1 MKFTLDQWNN
11 YYKNYIKM
19 YSIHNQGKTVVIE
32 RLTAV
37 SKTVYSH
44 KLDDIA
50 KKYNKTIYIIQQLK
64 WSLLTLKTVR
74 ILTLVKN
81 VMIKILNFKFSSRW

>member
-11 YYKNYIKM
+11 YYKNYIEM

>member
-1 MKFTLDQWNN
+1 
-11 YYKNYIKM
+11 M

-64 WSLLTLKTVR
+64 
-74 ILTLVKN
+74 
-81 VMIKILNFKFSSRW
+81 